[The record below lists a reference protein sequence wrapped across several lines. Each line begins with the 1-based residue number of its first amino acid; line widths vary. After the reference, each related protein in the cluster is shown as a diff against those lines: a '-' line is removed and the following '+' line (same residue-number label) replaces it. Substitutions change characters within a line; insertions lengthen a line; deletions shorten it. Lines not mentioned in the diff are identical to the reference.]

1 MLRVWMWLCVYAT
14 AVLAAAVHP
23 VRASYWVED
32 PNKPGNYTYPGY
44 IQPIFPCQPADC
56 WPYWIWCYIPCP
68 IEKLIPSNL
77 SDPYYTCTVC
87 EPGLSSAAY
96 KIRLT
101 YWGDSII
108 CPACSGS
115 QPAPPPPSTAA
126 PPASP
131 TAPAPTPPPTPPP
144 EPSTGGGVIPFPLPI
159 PPQDETAVPWPG
171 ASTGGSVPG
180 STGGGGNENDLPP
193 IAPEPVHP
201 FPYGTYN
208 ASDPSNTLHWMVGSS
223 LNDYGGDPNALI
235 REDCNTA
242 ILLAELWCDHYY
254 SIEAQQQAWYM
265 CFTDVLVDYMGFTSN
280 TLPINYTTA
289 YYDLS
294 KDERVGPSWATILGT
309 VLNPFASVADLIDDF
324 LNDLRD
330 DTNGR
335 LTWWSEYTAFATGLS
350 FQVNYVTVTNTSATL
365 ATSSWVYRGDWSIEQ
380 AVDVAVFTWR
390 PVATE
395 QTADIHETVSV
406 AAAVLTYEAELW
418 NKNDGALRQSILNML
433 GAAVQYRI
441 NSLPGLPT

>member
-1 MLRVWMWLCVYAT
+1 M
-14 AVLAAAVHP
+14 P
-23 VRASYWVED
+23 SVRADYYELN
-32 PNKPGNYTYPGY
+32 PNPTSQQQWLYPGFL
-44 IQPIFPCQPADC
+44 QPTFPCLTDSCDISVAGVGTVQYSPHC
-56 WPYWIWCYIPCP
+56 LVVCP
-68 IEKLIPSNL
+68 LTMLIPL
-77 SDPYYTCTVC
+77 DRSDPYFRCHATWSAPGRGPPQIRVC
-87 EPGLSSAAY
+87 Y
-96 KIRLT
+96 D
-101 YWGDSII
+101 YYGDCISCGDLING
-108 CPACSGS
+108 AS
-115 QPAPPPPSTAA
+115 APPPPIV
-126 PPASP
+126 
-131 TAPAPTPPPTPPP
+131 PP
-144 EPSTGGGVIPFPLPI
+144 EPSTGGLPWPPPI
-159 PPQDETAVPWPG
+159 PPQVTALPWSDS
-171 ASTGGSVPG
+171 STGGASG
-180 STGGGGNENDLPP
+180 STGVIDPDLP
-193 IAPEPVHP
+193 PEPVHP